1 MIAWFLVAI
10 ATIGFFAFIAISA
23 VSTVSATDTAS
34 GRAETI
40 SRISSVVDMLASQ
53 SAAPFSDG
61 VIYAPAGQPSDN
73 GYMLPASIQA
83 RGITSFG
90 TKFTYCPVGGALG
103 TGNATVNHAGGS
115 YNIRV
120 SEAAGKSYVT
130 QSNLAISGALDPK
143 IIAFVVAPIDAR
155 STVGGCNQ
163 ITAAGGGYTVPNG
176 IVRALSRS
184 AIADLDATMK
194 SGGTIW
200 YVDQQGG
207 GDGSSWS
214 SPASLADA
222 FSAYRESMGGSF
234 VIRIAEGSYRL
245 DGHPLDQNTTPN
257 PEKAGDSSLIIE
269 SPDAAVLNIGR
280 VNVPSDLTLSRI
292 VMNDSVTYV
301 NSEYTLKAS
310 ETSLGGL
317 VLLSGSSATLTSNVS
332 VKGQPSTNGAIH
344 QLPGSDLNVM
354 DGTLSI
360 AYQHNIPSIT
370 AEAGAKTTIT
380 SSTVN
385 LSAGAGTG
393 SSNQPYGF
401 YYAPNTKL
409 SLIESTINV
418 NGRMTYPLAL
428 DGNVSATASAINS
441 NAITDT
447 VLFTRSGKI
456 KLINI
461 RIAGSTPGR
470 YAIGATGGSTIHG
483 TGDLYS
489 SFRCWNRDPRGVF
502 RMSPIGVANATSR
515 VSNDEAQLATDPT
528 PTAQQ
533 ARDYQLTAARNTD
546 RAMLR
551 ARTAQISGD
560 FECKASGTANTWV
573 KCADENFYCQL
584 PYYTT
589 VRYGMS
595 GTYTTME
602 RGGNIPCNNET
613 FGDPL
618 VGTYKACYYRSD
630 TAS

>member
-10 ATIGFFAFIAISA
+10 ATIAFFAFIAISA

-40 SRISSVVDMLASQ
+40 NRISSVVDMLASQ

-73 GYMLPASIQA
+73 GYMLPASIQP

-103 TGNATVNHAGGS
+103 TSNATVNHGSGS

-120 SEAAGKSYVT
+120 TEAAGKSYVT
-130 QSNLAISGALDPK
+130 QSNLSISGGIDPK

-163 ITAAGGGYTVPNG
+163 IAAAGGGYTVPNG
-176 IVRALSRS
+176 IVRALSRT
-184 AIADLDATMK
+184 AIADLDNTME
-194 SGGTIW
+194 SGGAIW

-214 SPASLADA
+214 SPTSLANA
-222 FSAYRESMGGSF
+222 FAAYRESMGGSF
-234 VIRIAEGSYRL
+234 VIRVAEGSYRL

-257 PEKAGDSSLIIE
+257 PEKVAGSSLIIE
-269 SPDAAVLNIGR
+269 SPDAATLNIGR
-280 VNVPSDLTLSRI
+280 VDLPSDLTLKRV
-292 VMNDSVTYV
+292 VMTDAITFV
-301 NSEYTLKAS
+301 NSDNELKAS
-310 ETSLGGL
+310 DTSLGGI
-317 VLLSGSSATLTSNVS
+317 VLRNGATATLTSSVS
-332 VKGQPSTNGAIH
+332 VKGQPSMSGAIH
-344 QLPGSDLNVM
+344 QMPGSTLNVSQS
-354 DGTLSI
+354 TLTIS
-360 AYQHNIPSIT
+360 YQHNIPSIL
-370 AEAGAKTTIT
+370 AETGAKTHIA
-380 SSTVN
+380 SSNVT
-385 LSAGAGTG
+385 LQPGAGTG
-393 SSNQPYGF
+393 SSSQPYGF
-401 YYAPNTKL
+401 YYNPNTKL
-409 SLIESTINV
+409 SVHNSTINI
-418 NGRMTYPLAL
+418 NGRMTYPMGL
-428 DGNVSATASAINS
+428 DGDSSFVGSSVNS
-441 NAITDT
+441 NAVTDT
-447 VLFTRSGKI
+447 VLFSRGGKM
-456 KLINI
+456 KLLSITV
-461 RIAGSTPGR
+461 AGSNPGR
-470 YAIGATGGSTIHG
+470 YAISGIGGAGIHG
-483 TGDLYS
+483 SGDLYS
-489 SFRCWNRDPRGVF
+489 SFRCWNRDPKGVF
-502 RMSPIGVANATSR
+502 RMSPIGIAGASSG
-515 VSNDEAQLATDPT
+515 VSADEAQLATDPT

-551 ARTAQISGD
+551 ARTAQIGGN